1 MSKLSSFFRPSLK
14 AAKKSVEKDALDL
27 SSLKALSLWPEF
39 PETPSPASPKQR
51 PPFLRDGGGPVELSD
66 RPSPSSKD
74 VILLESI
81 LDIPW
86 FSNASPK
93 SVSLHRKELLRGRK
107 QKWVSKHMESRRF
120 EKLIRICAKKLG
132 AETTLEV
139 FSKLGREN
147 GIKEYNAVIKLS
159 VETARTCI
167 KEDDS
172 IDQIHKALQLLQ
184 SMREQGFP
192 IEEESYGPLL
202 QYFID
207 MGMIEE
213 FKAFSE
219 LIMEEN
225 SNSCFRI
232 GYYEMLL
239 WVGVNNDDKI
249 KQLCSYVE
257 SNRSEHHLKIAENYL
272 WALCM
277 TDRKNEILKLLE
289 VVDIG
294 TVSSLEFLT
303 SIFECFG
310 RLSLVNV
317 AKECVLSF
325 KESGRDMDDLSSFIC
340 SLTINLSNLKVD
352 EVIVAFSELHEKLE
366 VQPSSS
372 SYCKLVTYCCDA
384 LKVQAAL
391 DVVDRMRSSGSSV
404 AIETLHP
411 IFRTCEL
418 TCDFDLVHSIYS
430 VMQQLGLEP
439 TCETYK
445 YMITLCIKMKDF
457 DGAYRLLASLDEKKI
472 MPTASMYNSIM
483 MGYFRE
489 KNVESGMMVLKQME
503 MADVKPDSETYCHLI
518 FNSQCVEDIEKY
530 CEEMQKS
537 GLPLNKQFFLALING
552 YAKCGQFDKAKEV
565 VLDHRIQPKN
575 FFEVKSALVLSLA
588 SCGQMSEALDVY
600 EEIKVA
606 GFRPDPKA
614 VISLIEHNQSDGKL
628 DLLLQLLGDL
638 NDKPSWCDGCG
649 RVFLYCV
656 QYKNQSCAINL
667 LKKLKEKDELAADY
681 FCDQAFGVIYNMDPA
696 DVEIGLSLLQ
706 GVKEDVGLAPSRT
719 SLDFLLST
727 CVGAKDAHSARLI
740 WKEYEKANIPFNVL
754 TSLRYVSL
762 FEFSVDIYMSLS
774 TILKRAGT
782 ANPMCFTEH
791 IFLEHGTCSELRS

>member
-1 MSKLSSFFRPSLK
+1 MSKLSSFFLPSLK
-14 AAKKSVEKDALDL
+14 AAKKSVQNEALDL
-27 SSLKALSLWPEF
+27 SSLKALSLWPQS
-39 PETPSPASPKQR
+39 PASSAPASPKQR
-51 PPFLRDGGGPVELSD
+51 PPFLLNGASVELSE
-66 RPSPSSKD
+66 RPSSSSKD
-74 VILLESI
+74 VMLLESI

-86 FSNASPK
+86 SSNTSK

-107 QKWVSKHMESRRF
+107 QKWVSKHMQSRRF
-120 EKLIRICAKKLG
+120 EKLIRTCAKKLG

-147 GIKEYNAVIKLS
+147 GIKEYNALIELS

-184 SMREQGFP
+184 SLREQGFP
-192 IEEESYGPLL
+192 IEEGSYGPLL
-202 QYFID
+202 QYFVD

-213 FKAFSE
+213 FQSFSK

-225 SNSCFRI
+225 PSSCFRI

-239 WVGVNNDDKI
+239 WILVDNNDKI
-249 KQLCSYVE
+249 EQLCSHVE
-257 SNRSEHHLKIAENYL
+257 SNRSEHHFKIAENYL
-272 WALCM
+272 WAFCK

-289 VVDIG
+289 VVDV
-294 TVSSLEFLT
+294 TKVSSLEFLT
-303 SIFECFG
+303 GLFECFG

-317 AKECVLSF
+317 AKECILTF
-325 KESGRDMDDLSSFIC
+325 KQSGREMDDLSSFIC

-352 EVIVAFSELHEKLE
+352 EVIAEFNELHEKLE

-372 SYCKLVTYCCDA
+372 SYCTLVTYCCHA

-391 DVVDRMRSSGSSV
+391 DVVDRMCSSGSSV
-404 AIETLHP
+404 SIETLHP
-411 IFRTCEL
+411 IFRACEQ

-430 VMQQLGLEP
+430 VMHQLGLEP

-445 YMITLCIKMKDF
+445 YMINLCIKMKDF
-457 DGAYRLLASLDEKKI
+457 DGAYKLLASLDEKKI
-472 MPTASMYNSIM
+472 VPTASIYNSIM
-483 MGYFRE
+483 VGYFRE
-489 KNVESGMMVLKQME
+489 KNVESGMKVLKQME
-503 MADVKPDSETYCHLI
+503 LADVKPDSETFCHLI
-518 FNSQCVEDIEKY
+518 FNSQCVEDIERY

-537 GLPLNKQFFLALING
+537 GLALNRHFFLALING
-552 YAKCGQFDKAKEV
+552 YAKCGQFDKAKQV
-565 VLDHRIQPKN
+565 VLDYRIQPKN
-575 FFEVKSALVLSLA
+575 IVEIKSALVLAFA
-588 SCGQMSEALDVY
+588 SCGQMSEALNVY
-600 EEIKVA
+600 EEIKLA
-606 GFRPDPKA
+606 GCCPDPKA
-614 VISLIEHNQSDGKL
+614 VISLIEHTQSDGKL

-638 NDKPSWCDGCG
+638 NDKSSWCDGCG

-667 LKKLKEKDELAADY
+667 LKQLRERDELAADY
-681 FCDQAFGVIYNMDPA
+681 ICDQAFGLIYNMDPA

-706 GVKEDVGLAPSRT
+706 GIKEDVGLAPSRT

-727 CVGAKDAHSARLI
+727 CVSAKNADSARLI

-754 TSLRYVSL
+754 TFLRYESL
-762 FEFSVDIYMSLS
+762 LE
-774 TILKRAGT
+774 
-782 ANPMCFTEH
+782 
-791 IFLEHGTCSELRS
+791 IFLWIHI